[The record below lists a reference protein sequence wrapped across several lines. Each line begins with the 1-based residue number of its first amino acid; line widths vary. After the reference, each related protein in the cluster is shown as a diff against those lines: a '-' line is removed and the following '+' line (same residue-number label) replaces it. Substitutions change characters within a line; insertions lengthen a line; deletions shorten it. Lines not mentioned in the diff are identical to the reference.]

1 MQRFVLFV
9 VTFLVVTYA
18 SRAQVSLTGTTSYTQ
33 NFNTLASS
41 GSGTWS
47 DNSTIQGWYAAITNG
62 SNVTNA
68 ATAYTVDPGSS
79 NAGGLHS
86 YGAASATDRAL
97 GSVGSGSAKAIYYGV
112 LLVNNTGSPI
122 TALSVSYKG
131 EQWRSST
138 SVQNVLSFAYKVG
151 ANSVSESDY
160 TSNSLLD
167 FVGQSPVSTNG
178 ALDGNTNAKTISST
192 FNVNIPVGEKI
203 MLRWMDVDDAGS
215 DAGLSVDDLTVSVV
229 TTPFLVV
236 NPTAVNN
243 LVNTANNSS
252 PSAPSTFTVIGGLLN
267 PSTPVSVSP
276 PANFE
281 ISTDNSS
288 YSTSAVTISPAG
300 NGTLSQTIYT
310 RLVGS
315 LSAGPYSGLA
325 TVSSTEVLTSQTVSL
340 SGTVYTAGA
349 SGVCGTSYNISDV
362 RNAADGITFTVTGR
376 VTSTIGT
383 NIYIQDATGGI
394 LLYTGTGTSIEVP
407 EVSIGDEVQVTGVLT
422 TYNGDRELKN
432 FTSCFAK
439 TTSPNSIPT
448 PVTVSAATLCDH
460 KGELVTLTGVN
471 TITPSGGTFT
481 GSTNYTLTTGSGTV
495 IMRIQLGTDL
505 VAATKPTG
513 PLDITGIVSVF
524 NGTCQFL
531 PRSTADV
538 PGATPNTV
546 SCPGVGTGGAG
557 ISTDNTL
564 DITWWNVEWL
574 GNTGFGPTNEAQQQD
589 NVRQQLQN
597 MNQDI
602 YCLEEVTDLTKL
614 DGIVATLNANTG
626 KSYTYTC
633 GADPTRTPPIYYSHW
648 FDIPEVSG
656 DANTYAQKV
665 CFVYNTAIVKNVTA
679 SQIVA
684 DATQLNSSS
693 WASNRFPLLMSCD
706 VTINGVT
713 KNFKLVGVHAKSGSD
728 ASSYGRRITDFGSL
742 KEYLDANYPT
752 SNVMIMG
759 DFNDDADQSI
769 YIDGTTST
777 TNVSSFN
784 NFITSSD
791 YTAITK
797 QLSTCNISSTASYP
811 DIIDHLIISNEIGTN
826 GSFPTSGIAYIPNSV
841 TAIRPIVGGTT
852 TSDHFPVSARFQFAP
867 PLSATLVTS
876 TSAVCSGQPVNLAI
890 SVSGLGGSDTYSYTV
905 TNGTN
910 STTTTGVSTSTAQVS
925 LTPTVAG
932 SFTLTVSTSASAT
945 ATAVSGN
952 VAIDGPISVLAG
964 ASSATTTIG
973 GTVSLTASG
982 ATTYQWSA
990 PAQAIISPSTGSPV
1004 SATLTAA
1011 GVQTFTLLAGQG
1023 SCTQTTF
1030 VSVTATNG
1038 PDISPTITLI
1048 QSQFAASAPNN
1059 ARNFVVNLYE
1069 VGYHSTASGQLT
1081 ITLSVPTGYTLT
1093 FDGTLTSTSV
1103 LDASNVSNDVAVDNT
1118 NWDVISS
1125 VDGQQI
1131 TLKMKAG
1138 QFLDANTQRNVGFS
1152 LTRTTANSG
1161 SVSNITVNVAN
1172 DSGSVYDVNATNNI
1186 YARIISGL

>member
-1 MQRFVLFV
+1 MQRRILFVL
-9 VTFLVVTYA
+9 TFLLVTYA
-18 SRAQVSLTGTTSYTQ
+18 SWAQVSLTGTTSYTQ
-33 NFNTLASS
+33 NFNSLASS
-41 GSGTWS
+41 GSGTWT
-47 DNSTIQGWYAAITNG
+47 DNTTIQGWYAAITNS

-68 ATAYTVDPGSS
+68 ATTYTVDPGSS
-79 NAGGLHS
+79 TTGGLHS
-86 YGAASATDRAL
+86 YGATSATDRAL

-167 FVGQSPVSTNG
+167 FVGQPPVSSNG
-178 ALDGNTNAKTISST
+178 ALDGNANAKSITST

-203 MLRWMDVDDAGS
+203 MLRWMDVDDSGN

-229 TTPFLVV
+229 TSPFLVV
-236 NPTAVNN
+236 NPTSVGN

-267 PSTPVSVSP
+267 PATPVSVSP

-281 ISTDNSS
+281 ISTDNAS
-288 YSTSAVTISPAG
+288 YSTSAVTISPSG

-310 RLVGS
+310 RLVS
-315 LSAGPYSGLA
+315 NLSAGPYTGLA
-325 TVSSTEVLTSQTVSL
+325 TVSSTEVPTSQTASL

-349 SGVCGTSYNISDV
+349 SGACGTSYKISDV
-362 RNAADGITFTVTGR
+362 RNAADGVTFTITGR
-376 VTSTIGT
+376 VTSSIGT

-407 EVSIGDEVQVTGVLT
+407 ELSIGDEVQVTGVLA
-422 TYNGDRELKN
+422 TYNGERELKN
-432 FTSCFAK
+432 FTSCFVK

-448 PVTVSAATLCDH
+448 PVTVSATTLCDH

-481 GSTNYTLTTGSGTV
+481 GNTNYTLTTGSGTV
-495 IMRIQLGTDL
+495 IMRVQLGTDL
-505 VAATKPTG
+505 VAAAKPTG
-513 PLDITGIVSVF
+513 TLDVTGIVGVF
-524 NGTCQFL
+524 NGTCQLL
-531 PRSTADV
+531 PRSTTDV

-557 ISTDNTL
+557 ISADNTL

-614 DGIVATLNANTG
+614 DAIVATLNTNTG

-633 GADPTRTPPIYYSHW
+633 GADPNRTPPIYYSHW
-648 FDIPEVSG
+648 FDSPEVPGNAS
-656 DANTYAQKV
+656 TYAQKV

-684 DATQLNSSS
+684 DASQLNSSS

-706 VTINGVT
+706 VMINGVT

-728 ASSYGRRITDFGSL
+728 ASSYNRRIADFGSL
-742 KEYLDANYPT
+742 KTYLDATYPT

-784 NFITSSD
+784 NFIISGD

-811 DIIDHLIISNEIGTN
+811 DIIDHLIISNEISTN
-826 GSFPTSGIAYIPNSV
+826 GSFPASGIAYIPNSV
-841 TAIRPIVGGTT
+841 TAVRPIVGGTT

-867 PLSATLVTS
+867 PLSATLVAS

-890 SVSGLGGSDTYSYTV
+890 TVSGLGGATYSYTV

-910 STTTTGVSTSTAQVS
+910 STTTTGVSTSTTQIS
-925 LTPTVAG
+925 ITPTVAG
-932 SFTLTVSTSASAT
+932 SFTLTVMSSANNS

-952 VAIDGPISVLAG
+952 VAVEGPISVVAG
-964 ASSATTTIG
+964 PSSATTTIG
-973 GTVSLTASG
+973 GTVSLTATG

-990 PAQAIISPSTGSPV
+990 PAQAVLSPSTGSPV

-1038 PDISPTITLI
+1038 PDISPTIMLA
-1048 QSQFAASAPNN
+1048 QAQFTATDPDNV
-1059 ARNFVVNLYE
+1059 RNFVVNLYE
-1069 VGYHSTASGQLT
+1069 VGYHSTTSGQLT

-1093 FDGTLTSTSV
+1093 FDGTLTNTSV
-1103 LDASNVSNDVAVDNT
+1103 LNASNVITNVAVDNT
-1118 NWDVISS
+1118 NWDVINTK
-1125 VDGQQI
+1125 DGQQI
-1131 TLKMKAG
+1131 TLKIKEG
-1138 QFLDANTQRNVGFS
+1138 QFMDANTQRNVGFS

-1161 SVSNITVNVAN
+1161 SVSSITVNVAN
-1172 DSGSVYDVNATNNI
+1172 DSGSGYDVNPVNNV

>member
-1 MQRFVLFV
+1 MQRRILFVL
-9 VTFLVVTYA
+9 TFLLVA
-18 SRAQVSLTGTTSYTQ
+18 HGLWAQVSLTGATSYTQ
-33 NFNTLASS
+33 NFNSLASS
-41 GSGTWS
+41 GAGTWT

-62 SNVTNA
+62 SNVTSA
-68 ATAYTVDPGSS
+68 ATTYTVDPGSS
-79 NAGGLHS
+79 TTGGLHS
-86 YGAASATDRAL
+86 YGATSAPDRAL

-112 LLVNNTGSPI
+112 LFINNTGSPI

-138 SVQNVLSFAYKVG
+138 SVQNTLSFAYKVG
-151 ANSVSESDY
+151 ASSVSESGY
-160 TSNSLLD
+160 TTNSLLD
-167 FVGQSPVSTNG
+167 FVGQPSVASNG
-178 ALDGNTNAKTISST
+178 ALDGNANAKSITST

-203 MLRWMDVDDAGS
+203 MIRWMDVDDAGS
-215 DAGLSVDDLTVSVV
+215 DAGLSIDDLSVSVV

-236 NPTAVNN
+236 NPASVGN

-267 PSTPVSVSP
+267 PATPVSVSS

-281 ISTDNSS
+281 ISTDNVS
-288 YSTSAVTISPAG
+288 YTTSAVTFSPSG
-300 NGTLSQTIYT
+300 DGTLNQTIYA
-310 RLVGS
+310 RLAGG
-315 LSAGPYSGLA
+315 LSVGPYSGLA
-325 TVSSTEVLTSQTVSL
+325 TVSSTEVPTSQTASIG
-340 SGTVYTAGA
+340 GTVYTAGA
-349 SGVCGTSYNISDV
+349 SGACGTSYKISDI
-362 RNAADGITFTVTGR
+362 RSAADGITFTVTGR
-376 VTSTIGT
+376 VTSTLGT

-394 LLYTGTGTSIEVP
+394 LLYTGTGTSVELP
-407 EVSIGDEVQVTGVLT
+407 ELSIGDEVQVTGVLT

-432 FTSCFAK
+432 FTSCFVK
-439 TTSPNSIPT
+439 TSSPNSIPT
-448 PVTVSAATLCDH
+448 PVTVTAATLCDH
-460 KGELVTLTGVN
+460 KGELVTLTGV
-471 TITPSGGTFT
+471 TGITPSGGTFT
-481 GSTNYTLTTGSGTV
+481 GNTNYTLTTGGGTV
-495 IMRIQLGTDL
+495 IMRVQLGTDL

-513 PLDITGIVSVF
+513 TLDITGIVSVF

-614 DGIVATLNANTG
+614 DAIVATLNANTG

-648 FDIPEVSG
+648 FDSPEVSG
-656 DANTYAQKV
+656 EANTYAQKV
-665 CFVYNTAIVKNVTA
+665 CFVYNTAVVKNVTA
-679 SQIVA
+679 DQIVA
-684 DATQLNSSS
+684 DATQLSSSS

-706 VTINGVT
+706 VTINGST

-728 ASSYGRRITDFGSL
+728 ASSYNRRINDFASL
-742 KEYLDANYPT
+742 KSYLDTNYPT

-769 YIDGTTST
+769 YIDATTST

-784 NFITSSD
+784 NFITSGD

-811 DIIDHLIISNEIGTN
+811 DIIDHLIISNEISTD
-826 GSFPTSGIAYIPNSV
+826 GSFPASGIAYIPNSV
-841 TAIRPIVGGTT
+841 TAVRPIVGGTT
-852 TSDHFPVSARFQFAP
+852 TSDHFPVSARFQFASA
-867 PLSATLVTS
+867 LSTTLVAS
-876 TSAVCSGQPVNLAI
+876 TSAVCSGQSVNLAI
-890 SVSGLGGSDTYSYTV
+890 TVSGLGSDTYSYTV
-905 TNGTN
+905 TNGIN
-910 STTTTGVSTSTAQVS
+910 STTTAGVSTSTTQVS
-925 LTPTVAG
+925 LTPTVIG
-932 SFTLTVSTSASAT
+932 SFTLTVATSTAT
-945 ATAVSGN
+945 ATAISGN

-973 GTVSLTASG
+973 GTVSLTATG
-982 ATTYQWSA
+982 ASTYQWSA
-990 PAQAIISPSTGSPV
+990 PAQATISPSAGSPV

-1011 GVQTFTLLAGQG
+1011 GVHTFTLLAGQG
-1023 SCTQTTF
+1023 SCTQTSL

-1038 PDISPTITLI
+1038 PDISPTLLLP

-1059 ARNFVVNLYE
+1059 VRNFVVNLYE
-1069 VGYHSTASGQLT
+1069 VGYHATTSGQLT
-1081 ITLSVPTGYTLT
+1081 ITISAPAGYTLT
-1093 FDGTLTSTSV
+1093 FDGTQSTISIV
-1103 LDASNVSNDVAVDNT
+1103 DGSNVSKNMAVDNQ
-1118 NWDVISS
+1118 NWEVTSS
-1125 VDGQQI
+1125 DPGGQQF
-1131 TLKMKAG
+1131 TLKLKAD
-1138 QFLDANTQRNVGFS
+1138 QFMDANTQRDVGFS
-1152 LTRTTANSG
+1152 LTRTTANTG
-1161 SVSNITVNVAN
+1161 SVSNITVNVKN
-1172 DSGSVYDVNATNNI
+1172 DNGSGYDVNAANNI
-1186 YARIISGL
+1186 YARIISGF